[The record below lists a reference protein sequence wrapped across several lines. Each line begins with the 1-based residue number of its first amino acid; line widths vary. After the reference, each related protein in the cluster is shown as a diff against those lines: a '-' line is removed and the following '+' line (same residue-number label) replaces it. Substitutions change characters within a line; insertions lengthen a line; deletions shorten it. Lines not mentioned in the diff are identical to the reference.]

1 MDVLKSK
8 RFVVIMIAP
17 LVIIFVLC
25 VSESALAKEAIGWHW
40 YNEIYPENKKHEKRE
55 KVEQGNNDG
64 EGSGS
69 KKSKKE
75 DSATKQIILLRQ
87 AVQEAK
93 ARAILYPTEENMR
106 TYLILQN
113 FIMSQANIFA
123 HMWKKTQLDYPELDY
138 SILHP
143 VQNNAQHVLY
153 AGIRKKEEM
162 AIKAFSEK
170 YGLLFFYRG
179 NNPLDQELAPTIE
192 SFSRDNNISLI
203 PVSVDGK
210 KLEIFA
216 NPTMSQIDNGQAGK
230 LGVRYFPALILVDPR
245 NQRVRPLHYGF
256 ISDSDLRRRFLQVAS
271 DFQEGV

>member
-1 MDVLKSK
+1 MRMLKS
-8 RFVVIMIAP
+8 RNLIVTMITP
-17 LVIIFVLC
+17 LFFLTILSIPA
-25 VSESALAKEAIGWHW
+25 SSLAKEAIGWHW
-40 YNEIYPENKKHEKRE
+40 YNEIYPENKKHDKHEKG
-55 KVEQGNNDG
+55 EQRNNDG

-69 KKSKKE
+69 KKSKKA
-75 DSATKQIILLRQ
+75 DSAVKQIILLRQ

-93 ARAILYPTEENMR
+93 AKAILYPTEDNMR

-113 FIMSQANIFA
+113 FVMNQANIFA

-143 VQNNAQHVLY
+143 VQNSAQHVLY
-153 AGIRKKEEM
+153 AEIRKKEEM

-245 NQRVRPLHYGF
+245 NQKVRPLHYGF

-271 DFQEGV
+271 VFQEGV